1 MYIVLV
7 CIIKIVCLVG
17 ITICI
22 VMSTCIHVCLS
33 CELPIFP
40 PENFFFEIRLTETSV
55 YRDNTEMDVI
65 DTAANDEKAH

>member
-22 VMSTCIHVCLS
+22 ACLLVYMYVCHVNFLYF
-33 CELPIFP
+33 LQN
-40 PENFFFEIRLTETSV
+40 NFFFEIRLTETSV